1 MRIDDFYKTVYKEL
15 SGNGFRITL
24 AGVKKQLLQHPF
36 YPSIQSVTD
45 YLTDLDIPNT
55 VVRIDLEQL
64 KEALTE
70 ADVIVLLKD
79 EEGDNL
85 LWIKEISGTTVI
97 YSNGKSDPVETFLS
111 QWRGVAVLLQIEKGE
126 SEDEFEYHN
135 SKLKQIRSLRFIMIT
150 GFIGILIG
158 YSLIHLSDPF
168 TICSLLSKIGGLLFS
183 FLLIAME
190 LGFKIAATEKLC
202 SISTGNGCEKVTR
215 SRMSSIT
222 RNIKLADLGL
232 IYFTTTL
239 IFQLTGSIAVLA
251 SIALL
256 CIPLIIISIWYQT
269 FKLKVFCP
277 LCLSVMLMLVF
288 DILIYYFAGIYSF
301 SLFKQI
307 SISGLIGLMG
317 TGLFISGGWFIIKK
331 QIQEKHSFENYQYQ
345 YYRLLR
351 SPERIRS
358 LVQFLPEEKVG
369 HPENEIL
376 LGDNNAKLLI
386 TEVMNPYCSPCGDS
400 MKKIAQLLNIYET
413 GLLFQVLFISKKSD
427 RERCNR
433 IIKHLLALAK
443 EQQDS
448 QETMNT
454 LIDWFQSMNY
464 DEWAKLHPI
473 STHISE
479 EELNR
484 YLNVGKELKISH
496 TPTMFIQGK
505 RMNAELGLKDLRY
518 FIEDELPLA

>member
-1 MRIDDFYKTVYKEL
+1 MRFDDFYKTVYKEL
-15 SGNGFRITL
+15 SKKGFHITL

-55 VVRIDLEQL
+55 VVRIDFEQL
-64 KEALTE
+64 KDALTE
-70 ADVIVLLKD
+70 ADVVVLLKD

-85 LWIKEISGTTVI
+85 LWIKEINNTTVI

-111 QWRGVAVLLQIEKGE
+111 QWKGVALLLQIEKGE
-126 SEDEFEYHN
+126 IEDEFDYHN
-135 SKLKQIRSLRFIMIT
+135 EIIKQNRNLYFIMT
-150 GFIGILIG
+150 VGFIVILTG
-158 YSLIHLSDPF
+158 YSLLHISDPV
-168 TICSLLSKIGGLLFS
+168 TICSLIPKIGGLIFS
-183 FLLIAME
+183 ILLVAME
-190 LGFKIAATEKLC
+190 LGFKITVTEKLC
-202 SISTGNGCEKVTR
+202 SISTGNGCEKVTH
-215 SRMSSIT
+215 SKMSSIT
-222 RNIKLADLGL
+222 RNIKLADLGI

-239 IFQLTGSIAVLA
+239 IFQLIGNMAILA
-251 SIALL
+251 NIALL
-256 CIPLIIISIWYQT
+256 CIPLIIISILYQT

-277 LCLSVMLMLVF
+277 LCLSVMLMLVL
-288 DILIYYFAGIYSF
+288 DILIYYFAGIYTD
-301 SLFKQI
+301 SLFKQL
-307 SISGLIGLMG
+307 SISGLIELLGI
-317 TGLFISGGWFIIKK
+317 GLFISGSWFILKR

-351 SPERIRS
+351 NPERIRS
-358 LVQFLPEEKVG
+358 LVQYLPEENVG

-376 LGDNNAKLLI
+376 LGDKNAQLLI

-433 IIKHLLALAK
+433 IIKHLLAFTK
-443 EQQDS
+443 EHDS
-448 QETMNT
+448 QTAMAA
-454 LIDWFQSMNY
+454 LLDWFKSMDY
-464 DEWAKLHPI
+464 EKWAKQYPI
-473 STHISE
+473 NSPLSE
-479 EELNR
+479 EEFNR
-484 YLNVGKELKISH
+484 YLNIGKELKISH
-496 TPTMFIQGK
+496 TPTMFIKEK